1 MATDIDAISRIET
14 PDEAERIGLA
24 AYAALLDDLHAL
36 TPEQWETETV
46 CAPWTVADMVRHL
59 VGAAKAN
66 ASMREMLRQQIHGAR
81 HKRDF
86 GGNALDATND
96 LQVRD
101 HRHLGHPEL
110 LEELT
115 SIYSDSVRVRTHRSR
130 LYDRIDVPV
139 DAGGSTA
146 GGMPAKLSLGRLF
159 RVVYTRDVWLHRF
172 DIARA
177 TGRTCHVDDST
188 DRRIVEDVVKEW
200 ADRHGRPF
208 DLRLQ
213 GRAGGHYRRGGEG
226 PPIELDA
233 VEFCWILSGRD
244 EPTPDARGY
253 ELLAQRVFF

>member
-1 MATDIDAISRIET
+1 MTTDIDAISRIET
-14 PDEAERIGLA
+14 PEEAERIGLA
-24 AYAALLDDLHAL
+24 EYAALLDDLQAL
-36 TPEQWETETV
+36 TPEQWEIETV

-59 VGAAKAN
+59 IGAAKAN
-66 ASMREMLRQQIHGAR
+66 ASMREMTRQQIHGAR

-101 HRHLGHPEL
+101 HRHLGHREL
-110 LEELT
+110 AEELAAV
-115 SIYSDSVRVRTHRSR
+115 YPDSVRVRTHRSR
-130 LYDRIDVPV
+130 FYDRIDVPV

-146 GGMPAKLSLGRLF
+146 EGMPAKLSLGRLF

-177 TGRTCHVDDST
+177 TGRASQVDDST

-213 GRAGGHYRRGGEG
+213 GPAGGHYRRVGEG
-226 PPIELDA
+226 PTIQLDA
-233 VEFCWILSGRD
+233 VEFCWILSGRE
-244 EPTPDARGY
+244 EPTSEARSTD
-253 ELLAQRVFF
+253 LLGQRVFF